1 MPAKRPASPAS
12 PSRTSSLA
20 SQLLLVRGRG
30 TRHYQRGQQ
39 QEQSRAMSRTGKI
52 SDPSYELM
60 DDHNGLS
67 IIYRQ
72 HGFPCPLV
80 RWHFHKE
87 YELHLIVASSGKVFI
102 GDYIG
107 NFYPQTLFLTGPNLP
122 HNWIS
127 QVAEDEVVAKRD
139 MLVNF
144 TDELFDSGSQV
155 FTELKNLSPLLE
167 RAQYGIEFRCKH
179 TIAQALPLMQRI
191 ADSSGITRLGHFFIL
206 MELLAACD
214 DYQLL
219 SGATRVQLADEH
231 SVDRTNR
238 AVDYIFAHYAREL
251 PLEEVA
257 QYLGMKPTYFS
268 RVFKQ
273 ATGRCFIE
281 FVNRLRISKSCELLA
296 DGDKPVTDVCFE
308 SGFNNISNFN
318 RRFQQLKDMTP
329 SHYRRLAVQRLTE
342 QNLG

>member
-1 MPAKRPASPAS
+1 
-12 PSRTSSLA
+12 
-20 SQLLLVRGRG
+20 
-30 TRHYQRGQQ
+30 
-39 QEQSRAMSRTGKI
+39 MSRSTRI
-52 SDPSYELM
+52 TDPSYELM
-60 DDHNGLS
+60 DDHDGLS
-67 IIYRQ
+67 VIYRQ

-87 YELHLIVASSGKVFI
+87 YELHLIVASSGKVFV

-107 NFYPQTLFLTGPNLP
+107 NFNPRSLFLTGPNLP

-127 QVAEDEVVAKRD
+127 QLAEDEVVDKRD

-144 TDELFDSGSQV
+144 TDELFEGGHLI
-155 FTELKNLSPLLE
+155 FTELKSLAPLLE
-167 RAQYGIEFRCKH
+167 RSRQGIEFRCPD
-179 TIAQALPLMQRI
+179 TLEQAQGLMQQI
-191 ADSSGITRLGHFFIL
+191 ADSRGVRRLGYFLIL
-206 MELLAACD
+206 MELLAACE

-219 SGATRVQLADEH
+219 SDITAPQLADEH
-231 SVDRTNR
+231 NIDRTNR
-238 AVDYIFAHYAREL
+238 AVDYIFSHYSREL
-251 PLEEVA
+251 TLEEVA
-257 QYLGMKPTYFS
+257 EHLGMKPTYFS

-273 ATGRCFIE
+273 STGRTFVE

-318 RRFQQLKDMTP
+318 RRFQQLKGMTP

-342 QNLG
+342 QNRAVG

>member
-1 MPAKRPASPAS
+1 MTRPA
-12 PSRTSSLA
+12 
-20 SQLLLVRGRG
+20 
-30 TRHYQRGQQ
+30 
-39 QEQSRAMSRTGKI
+39 RAT
-52 SDPSYELM
+52 DPSYELM

-87 YELHLIVASSGKVFI
+87 YELHLIIASSGKVFV

-107 NFYPQTLFLTGPNLP
+107 NFYPETLFLTGPNLP

-127 QVAEDEVVAKRD
+127 QVAEDEAVPLRD

-144 TDELFDSGSQV
+144 TDELLEGASSV
-155 FTELKNLSPLLE
+155 FAELKSLAPMLE
-167 RAQYGIEFRCKH
+167 RAQYGIEFRCKK
-179 TIAQALPLMQRI
+179 TIRQAVDLMQAI
-191 ADSSGITRLGHFFIL
+191 ADSKGITRLGHFLIL
-206 MELLAACD
+206 LQLLADCD

-219 SGATRVQLADEH
+219 SGVTAGHLPDEQTI
-231 SVDRTNR
+231 DRTNR
-238 AVDYIFAHYAREL
+238 AVDYIFSHYAREL
-251 PLEEVA
+251 TLEEVA
-257 QYLGMKPTYFS
+257 AHMGMKPTYFS

-281 FVNRLRISKSCELLA
+281 FVNRLRISRSCELLT
-296 DGDKPVTDVCFE
+296 DGEKAVTDVCFE

-318 RRFQQLKDMTP
+318 RRFMQLKGMTP

-342 QNLG
+342 PNLPEQSERLRSAK

>member
-1 MPAKRPASPAS
+1 MPR
-12 PSRTSSLA
+12 LA
-20 SQLLLVRGRG
+20 
-30 TRHYQRGQQ
+30 
-39 QEQSRAMSRTGKI
+39 RAT
-52 SDPSYELM
+52 DPSYELM

-87 YELHLIVASSGKVFI
+87 YELHLIMASSGKVFV

-107 NFYPQTLFLTGPNLP
+107 NFYPETLFLTGPNLP

-127 QVAEDEVVAKRD
+127 QVAEDEVVPLRD

-144 TDELFDSGSQV
+144 TDELLEGASSV
-155 FTELKNLSPLLE
+155 FAELKSLTPMLD
-167 RAQYGIEFRCKH
+167 RAQYGIEFRGKK
-179 TIAQALPLMQRI
+179 TIRQAVDLMQAI
-191 ADSSGITRLGHFFIL
+191 ADSTGITRLGHFLIL
-206 MELLAACD
+206 LQLLADCD

-219 SGATRVQLADEH
+219 SGVTAGHLADEQTI
-231 SVDRTNR
+231 DRTNR
-238 AVDYIFAHYAREL
+238 AVDYIFSHYAREL
-251 PLEEVA
+251 TLEEVA
-257 QYLGMKPTYFS
+257 AHMGMKPTYFS

-296 DGDKPVTDVCFE
+296 DGEKAVTDVCFE
-308 SGFNNISNFN
+308 SGFSNISNFN
-318 RRFQQLKDMTP
+318 RRFQQLKGMTP

-342 QNLG
+342 QNLPAQDERLRSAK

>member
-1 MPAKRPASPAS
+1 MTR
-12 PSRTSSLA
+12 LA
-20 SQLLLVRGRG
+20 
-30 TRHYQRGQQ
+30 
-39 QEQSRAMSRTGKI
+39 RAT
-52 SDPSYELM
+52 DPSYELM

-87 YELHLIVASSGKVFI
+87 YELHLIMASSGKVFV

-107 NFYPQTLFLTGPNLP
+107 NFYPETLFLTGPNLP

-127 QVAEDEVVAKRD
+127 QVGEDEVVPLRD

-144 TDELFDSGSQV
+144 TDEMLENASTV
-155 FTELKNLSPLLE
+155 FTELKALTPMLE
-167 RAQYGIEFRCKH
+167 RAQYGIEFRCAK
-179 TIAQALPLMQRI
+179 TIRQAVDLMQAI
-191 ADSSGITRLGHFFIL
+191 ADATGTTRLGHFLIL
-206 MELLAACD
+206 LQLLADCD

-219 SGATRVQLADEH
+219 SGVTAGHLADEQTI
-231 SVDRTNR
+231 DRTNR
-238 AVDYIFAHYAREL
+238 AVDYIFTHYAREL
-251 PLEEVA
+251 TLEEVA
-257 QYLGMKPTYFS
+257 AYMGMKPTYFS

-296 DGDKPVTDVCFE
+296 DGEKAVTDVCFE

-318 RRFQQLKDMTP
+318 RRFQQLKGMTP

-342 QNLG
+342 QNQSLPVERQRSAK

>member
-1 MPAKRPASPAS
+1 
-12 PSRTSSLA
+12 
-20 SQLLLVRGRG
+20 
-30 TRHYQRGQQ
+30 
-39 QEQSRAMSRTGKI
+39 MSRTTRVN
-52 SDPSYELM
+52 DPSYELM
-60 DDHNGLS
+60 DDHHGLS
-67 IIYRQ
+67 IIYRE

-87 YELHLIVASSGKVFI
+87 YELHLIVASSGKVFV

-107 NFYPQTLFLTGPNLP
+107 NFNPESLFLTGPNLP

-127 QVAEDEVVAKRD
+127 QIDDGEVVHKRD

-144 TDELFDSGSQV
+144 TDELLEGGNQV
-155 FTELKNLSPLLE
+155 FTELKSLFPLLE
-167 RAQYGIEFRCKH
+167 RAQYGIEFRCRR
-179 TIAQALPLMQRI
+179 TIRQASRLMQKI
-191 ADSSGITRLGHFFIL
+191 ADSEGLTRLGHFFIL
-206 MELLAACD
+206 LELLAASD

-219 SGATRVQLADEH
+219 SGTRAAQLADES

-238 AVDYIFAHYAREL
+238 AVDYIFANYSREL
-251 PLEEVA
+251 SLEEVA
-257 QYLGMKPTYFS
+257 DYLNMKPTYFS

-273 ATGRCFIE
+273 ATGRSFVE

-318 RRFQQLKDMTP
+318 RRFQQLKGMTP
-329 SHYRRLAVQRLTE
+329 SHYRRLAVQRLTD
-342 QNLG
+342 QSV

>member
-1 MPAKRPASPAS
+1 
-12 PSRTSSLA
+12 
-20 SQLLLVRGRG
+20 
-30 TRHYQRGQQ
+30 
-39 QEQSRAMSRTGKI
+39 
-52 SDPSYELM
+52 
-60 DDHNGLS
+60 
-67 IIYRQ
+67 
-72 HGFPCPLV
+72 LV

-107 NFYPQTLFLTGPNLP
+107 NFYPESLFLTGPNLP

-127 QVAEDEVVAKRD
+127 QVAEDEVVPKRD

-144 TDELFDSGSQV
+144 TDELFESGHQV
-155 FTELKNLSPLLE
+155 FAELKTLAPLLE
-167 RAQYGIEFRCKH
+167 RAQYGIEFRCKR
-179 TIAQALPLMQRI
+179 TIRQAMTLMQRI
-191 ADSSGITRLGHFFIL
+191 ADTQGVTRLGHFFIL
-206 MELLAACD
+206 LELLAASD
-214 DYQLL
+214 DFQLL
-219 SGATRVQLADEH
+219 SGATTPQLADEH
-231 SVDRTNR
+231 NIDRTNR
-238 AVDYIFAHYAREL
+238 AVDYIFTHYAREL

-257 QYLGMKPTYFS
+257 AHLGMKPTYFS

-318 RRFQQLKDMTP
+318 RRFQQLKGMTP

-342 QNLG
+342 QNMG

>member
-1 MPAKRPASPAS
+1 MTRLARP
-12 PSRTSSLA
+12 T
-20 SQLLLVRGRG
+20 
-30 TRHYQRGQQ
+30 
-39 QEQSRAMSRTGKI
+39 
-52 SDPSYELM
+52 DPSYELM

-87 YELHLIVASSGKVFI
+87 YELHLIIASNGKVFV

-107 NFYPQTLFLTGPNLP
+107 NFYPETLFLTGPNLP

-127 QVAEDEVVAKRD
+127 QVAEDQAVPLRD

-144 TDELFDSGSQV
+144 TDELLEGASSV
-155 FTELKNLSPLLE
+155 FAELKSLTPMLE
-167 RAQYGIEFRCKH
+167 RAQYGIEFRCKK
-179 TIAQALPLMQRI
+179 TIRQAVDLMQAI
-191 ADSSGITRLGHFFIL
+191 ADSAGITRLGHFLIL
-206 MELLAACD
+206 LQLLADCD

-219 SGATRVQLADEH
+219 SGVTAGHLPDEQTI
-231 SVDRTNR
+231 DRTNR
-238 AVDYIFAHYAREL
+238 AVDYIFSHYAREL
-251 PLEEVA
+251 SLEEVA
-257 QYLGMKPTYFS
+257 AHMGMKPTYFS

-281 FVNRLRISKSCELLA
+281 FVNRLRISRSCELLT
-296 DGDKPVTDVCFE
+296 DGEKAVTDVCFE

-318 RRFQQLKDMTP
+318 RRFMQLKGMTP

-342 QNLG
+342 QNLPALSERVRSAK

>member
-1 MPAKRPASPAS
+1 MT
-12 PSRTSSLA
+12 RT
-20 SQLLLVRGRG
+20 
-30 TRHYQRGQQ
+30 TRV
-39 QEQSRAMSRTGKI
+39 T
-52 SDPSYELM
+52 DPSYELM

-67 IIYRQ
+67 IIYRE

-87 YELHLIVASSGKVFI
+87 YELHLIVASSGKVFV

-107 NFYPQTLFLTGPNLP
+107 NFYPETLFLTGPNLP

-127 QVAEDEVVAKRD
+127 QIEEDEVIPKRD

-144 TDELFDSGSQV
+144 TEELLESGNQV
-155 FTELKNLSPLLE
+155 FAELKALAPLLD
-167 RAQYGIEFRCKH
+167 RAQYGIEFRCKR
-179 TIAQALPLMQRI
+179 TIRKATKLMQKI
-191 ADSSGITRLGHFFIL
+191 ADTTGMTRLGHFFIL
-206 MELLAACD
+206 LELLAASD
-214 DYQLL
+214 DFQLL
-219 SGATRVQLADEH
+219 SGTTASQLSDDHAVE
-231 SVDRTNR
+231 RTNK
-238 AVDYIFAHYAREL
+238 AVEYIFTHYAREL

-257 QYLGMKPTYFS
+257 DYLGMKPTYFS

-273 ATGRCFIE
+273 ATGRCFVE

-296 DGDKPVTDVCFE
+296 DGDRPVTDVCFE

-318 RRFQQLKDMTP
+318 RRFQKLKGMTP

-342 QNLG
+342 QNLY

>member
-1 MPAKRPASPAS
+1 M
-12 PSRTSSLA
+12 
-20 SQLLLVRGRG
+20 
-30 TRHYQRGQQ
+30 TRATRI
-39 QEQSRAMSRTGKI
+39 T
-52 SDPSYELM
+52 DPSYELM

-107 NFYPQTLFLTGPNLP
+107 NFYPESLFLTGPNLP

-127 QVAEDEVVAKRD
+127 QVEEDEVVPKRD

-144 TDELFDSGSQV
+144 TDDLFESGSHI
-155 FTELKNLSPLLE
+155 FAEFKNLAPLLE
-167 RAQYGIEFRCKH
+167 RAQYGIEFRCKK
-179 TIAQALPLMQRI
+179 TITQAMTLMQHI
-191 ADSSGITRLGHFFIL
+191 EDAKGMARLGQFFIL
-206 MELLAACD
+206 LDVLSVCE

-219 SGATRVQLADEH
+219 SGVTTPQLADEH
-231 SVDRTNR
+231 SIDRTNR

-273 ATGRCFIE
+273 ATGRTFIE

-296 DGDKPVTDVCFE
+296 DGDKAVTDVCFE

-318 RRFQQLKDMTP
+318 RRFQQLKGMTP
-329 SHYRRLAVQRLTE
+329 SHYRRLAMQRLTE
-342 QNLG
+342 QNLMPVDTSHFS

>member
-1 MPAKRPASPAS
+1 MTRPARP
-12 PSRTSSLA
+12 T
-20 SQLLLVRGRG
+20 
-30 TRHYQRGQQ
+30 
-39 QEQSRAMSRTGKI
+39 
-52 SDPSYELM
+52 DPSYELM

-87 YELHLIVASSGKVFI
+87 YELHLIIASNGKVFV

-107 NFYPQTLFLTGPNLP
+107 NFYPETLFLTGPNLP

-127 QVAEDEVVAKRD
+127 QVAEDQAVPLRD

-144 TDELFDSGSQV
+144 TDELLEGASSV
-155 FTELKNLSPLLE
+155 FAELKSLTPVLE
-167 RAQYGIEFRCKH
+167 RAQYGIEFRCKK
-179 TIAQALPLMQRI
+179 TIRQAVDLMQAI
-191 ADSSGITRLGHFFIL
+191 ADSAGITRLGHFLIL
-206 MELLAACD
+206 LQLLADCD

-219 SGATRVQLADEH
+219 SGVTAGHLPDEQTI
-231 SVDRTNR
+231 DRTNR
-238 AVDYIFAHYAREL
+238 AVDYIFSHYAREL
-251 PLEEVA
+251 TLEEVA
-257 QYLGMKPTYFS
+257 AHMGMKPTYFS

-281 FVNRLRISKSCELLA
+281 FVNRLRISRSCELLT
-296 DGDKPVTDVCFE
+296 DGEKAVTDVCFE

-318 RRFQQLKDMTP
+318 RRFMQLKGMTP

-342 QNLG
+342 PNLPEQSERLRSAK

>member
-1 MPAKRPASPAS
+1 M
-12 PSRTSSLA
+12 
-20 SQLLLVRGRG
+20 
-30 TRHYQRGQQ
+30 TRATRI
-39 QEQSRAMSRTGKI
+39 T
-52 SDPSYELM
+52 DPSYELM

-107 NFYPQTLFLTGPNLP
+107 NFYPESLFLTGPNLP

-127 QVAEDEVVAKRD
+127 QVAGDEVVPTRHI
-139 MLVNF
+139 
-144 TDELFDSGSQV
+144 
-155 FTELKNLSPLLE
+155 FTELKSLAPLLE
-167 RAQYGIEFRCKH
+167 RAQYGIEFRCKK
-179 TIAQALPLMQRI
+179 TIAHAMTLMQRI
-191 ADSSGITRLGHFFIL
+191 EDAQGMARLGHFFIL
-206 MELLAACD
+206 LEVLSACE

-219 SGATRVQLADEH
+219 SGVTTPQQADEH
-231 SVDRTNR
+231 SIDRTNR

-257 QYLGMKPTYFS
+257 EYLGMKPTYFS

-273 ATGRCFIE
+273 ATGRTFIE

-296 DGDKPVTDVCFE
+296 DGDKAVTDVCFE

-318 RRFQQLKDMTP
+318 RRFQQLKGMTP

-342 QNLG
+342 QNLA

>member
-1 MPAKRPASPAS
+1 MTR
-12 PSRTSSLA
+12 LA
-20 SQLLLVRGRG
+20 
-30 TRHYQRGQQ
+30 
-39 QEQSRAMSRTGKI
+39 RAT
-52 SDPSYELM
+52 DPSYELM

-87 YELHLIVASSGKVFI
+87 YELHLIVASSGKVFV

-107 NFYPQTLFLTGPNLP
+107 NFHPRSLFLTGPNLP

-127 QVAEDEVVAKRD
+127 QVAEDEVVPTRD

-144 TDELFDSGSQV
+144 TDELLEGAASV
-155 FTELKNLSPLLE
+155 FTELKTLTPMLE
-167 RAQYGIEFRCKH
+167 RAHYGIEFRCPH
-179 TIAQALPLMQRI
+179 TIRKAMALMETI
-191 ADSSGITRLGHFFIL
+191 ADSRGVTRLGHFLIL
-206 MELLAACD
+206 LELLAECD

-219 SGATRVQLADEH
+219 SGVTCGQLADEQTI
-231 SVDRTNR
+231 DRTNR
-238 AVDYIFAHYAREL
+238 AVDYIFSHYAREL

-257 QYLGMKPTYFS
+257 HYMGMKPTYFS

-296 DGDKPVTDVCFE
+296 DGQKPVTDVCFE

-318 RRFQQLKDMTP
+318 RRFQQLKGMTP

-342 QNLG
+342 QNQPPLSERLRSAK

>member
-1 MPAKRPASPAS
+1 MTR
-12 PSRTSSLA
+12 LA
-20 SQLLLVRGRG
+20 
-30 TRHYQRGQQ
+30 
-39 QEQSRAMSRTGKI
+39 RAT
-52 SDPSYELM
+52 DPSYELM

-87 YELHLIVASSGKVFI
+87 YELHLIMASSGKVFV

-127 QVAEDEVVAKRD
+127 QVAEDEVVPLRD

-144 TDELFDSGSQV
+144 TDEMLENASSV
-155 FTELKNLSPLLE
+155 FAELKTLTPMLE
-167 RAQYGIEFRCKH
+167 RAQYGIEFRCKN
-179 TIAQALPLMQRI
+179 TLRRAVDLMQAI
-191 ADSSGITRLGHFFIL
+191 ADSTGTTRLGHFLIL
-206 MELLAACD
+206 LQLLADCD

-219 SGATRVQLADEH
+219 SGVTAGHLADEH
-231 SVDRTNR
+231 TIDRTNR
-238 AVDYIFAHYAREL
+238 AVDYIFTHYAREL
-251 PLEEVA
+251 TLEEVA
-257 QYLGMKPTYFS
+257 AYMGMKPTYFS

-296 DGDKPVTDVCFE
+296 DGEKAVTDVCFE

-318 RRFQQLKDMTP
+318 RRFQQLKGMTP

-342 QNLG
+342 QNLPVLSERLRSAK

>member
-1 MPAKRPASPAS
+1 MTR
-12 PSRTSSLA
+12 LA
-20 SQLLLVRGRG
+20 
-30 TRHYQRGQQ
+30 
-39 QEQSRAMSRTGKI
+39 RAT
-52 SDPSYELM
+52 DPSYELM

-87 YELHLIVASSGKVFI
+87 YELHLIMASSGKVFV

-107 NFYPQTLFLTGPNLP
+107 NFYPETLFLTGPNLP

-127 QVAEDEVVAKRD
+127 QVAEHEVVPLRD

-144 TDELFDSGSQV
+144 TDELLEGASSV
-155 FTELKNLSPLLE
+155 FAELKSLTPMLD
-167 RAQYGIEFRCKH
+167 RAQYGIEFRCKK
-179 TIAQALPLMQRI
+179 TVRQAVDLLQAI
-191 ADSSGITRLGHFFIL
+191 ADSTGITRLGHFLIL
-206 MELLAACD
+206 LQLLADCD

-219 SGATRVQLADEH
+219 SGVTAGHLADEQTI
-231 SVDRTNR
+231 DRTNR
-238 AVDYIFAHYAREL
+238 AVDYIFSHYAREL
-251 PLEEVA
+251 TLEEVA
-257 QYLGMKPTYFS
+257 AYMGMKPTYFS

-296 DGDKPVTDVCFE
+296 DGEKAVTDVCFE

-318 RRFQQLKDMTP
+318 RRFQQLKGMTP

-342 QNLG
+342 QNLPAQSERLRSAK

>member
-1 MPAKRPASPAS
+1 MIHAITRLPAAP
-12 PSRTSSLA
+12 TM
-20 SQLLLVRGRG
+20 
-30 TRHYQRGQQ
+30 TR
-39 QEQSRAMSRTGKI
+39 SARAT
-52 SDPSYELM
+52 DPSYELM

-87 YELHLIVASSGKVFI
+87 YELHLIVASSGKVFV

-107 NFYPQTLFLTGPNLP
+107 NFYPETLFLTGPNLP

-127 QVAEDEVVAKRD
+127 QVAEDEVVPTRD

-144 TDELFDSGSQV
+144 TDELLEGAASV
-155 FTELKNLSPLLE
+155 LTELKTLAPMLE
-167 RAQYGIEFRCKH
+167 RARYGIEFRDKA
-179 TIAQALPLMQRI
+179 TIHKAMDLMQAI
-191 ADSSGITRLGHFFIL
+191 ADSAGITRLGHFLIL
-206 MELLAACD
+206 LELLADCD

-219 SGATRVQLADEH
+219 SGVTASHLADEQTI
-231 SVDRTNR
+231 DRTNR
-238 AVDYIFAHYAREL
+238 AVDYIFSHYAREL

-257 QYLGMKPTYFS
+257 DYMGMKPTYFS

-296 DGDKPVTDVCFE
+296 DGQKPVTDVCFE

-318 RRFQQLKDMTP
+318 RRFQQLKGMTP

-342 QNLG
+342 QNQPPLSERLRSAK

>member
-1 MPAKRPASPAS
+1 MT
-12 PSRTSSLA
+12 RTA
-20 SQLLLVRGRG
+20 R
-30 TRHYQRGQQ
+30 
-39 QEQSRAMSRTGKI
+39 I

-67 IIYRQ
+67 IIYRE

-87 YELHLIVASSGKVFI
+87 YELHLIVASSGKVFV

-107 NFYPQTLFLTGPNLP
+107 NFHPGSLFLTGPNLP

-127 QVAEDEVVAKRD
+127 QIQEDEVVPKRD

-144 TDELFDSGSQV
+144 TDELLESGNQV
-155 FTELKNLSPLLE
+155 FAELKSLTPLLE
-167 RAQYGIEFRCKH
+167 RAQYGIEFRCKR
-179 TIAQALPLMQRI
+179 TIRQAMKLMQKI
-191 ADSSGITRLGHFFIL
+191 ADSRGITRLGHFLIL
-206 MELLAACD
+206 LELLAASD
-214 DYQLL
+214 DFQLL
-219 SGATRVQLADEH
+219 SGTTVSHMADEH
-231 SVDRTNR
+231 SVERTNR
-238 AVDYIFAHYAREL
+238 AVDYIFAHYGREL

-257 QYLGMKPTYFS
+257 EYLGMKPTYFS

-273 ATGRCFIE
+273 ATGRCFVE

-296 DGDKPVTDVCFE
+296 DGNMPVTDICFE

-318 RRFQQLKDMTP
+318 RRFQQLKGMTP

-342 QNLG
+342 QNLY

>member
-1 MPAKRPASPAS
+1 MTRAAKI
-12 PSRTSSLA
+12 T
-20 SQLLLVRGRG
+20 
-30 TRHYQRGQQ
+30 
-39 QEQSRAMSRTGKI
+39 
-52 SDPSYELM
+52 DPSYELM
-60 DDHNGLS
+60 DDHEGLS

-87 YELHLIVASSGKVFI
+87 YELHLLVASSGKVFV

-107 NFYPQTLFLTGPNLP
+107 NFHPGSLFLTGPNLP

-127 QVAEDEVVAKRD
+127 QVAEDEVVSKRD

-144 TDELFDSGSQV
+144 TDELFEHAHPV
-155 FTELKNLSPLLE
+155 FSELKSLAPLLE
-167 RAQYGIEFRCKH
+167 RARYGIEFRCPETLKAA
-179 TIAQALPLMQRI
+179 TPLMQKVAESR
-191 ADSSGITRLGHFFIL
+191 GISRLGYFLIL
-206 MELLAACD
+206 MELLATCT

-219 SGATRVQLADEH
+219 SGTTSPHLADEH
-231 SVDRTNR
+231 SIDRTNR

-257 QYLGMKPTYFS
+257 QFLGMKPTYFS

-273 ATGRCFIE
+273 ATGRCFVE

-318 RRFQQLKDMTP
+318 RRFQQLKGMTP

-342 QNLG
+342 RNHG

>member
-1 MPAKRPASPAS
+1 MRAPDKSD
-12 PSRTSSLA
+12 
-20 SQLLLVRGRG
+20 GKM
-30 TRHYQRGQQ
+30 TRAARI
-39 QEQSRAMSRTGKI
+39 T
-52 SDPSYELM
+52 DPSYELM

-107 NFYPQTLFLTGPNLP
+107 NFYPESLFLTGPNLP

-127 QVAEDEVVAKRD
+127 QVAEDEVVPKRD

-144 TDELFDSGSQV
+144 TDELFDSANPV
-155 FTELKNLSPLLE
+155 FNELKALAPLLE
-167 RAQYGIEFRCKH
+167 RAKYGIEFRCKH
-179 TIAQALPLMQRI
+179 TIAQAMTLMQRI
-191 ADSSGITRLGHFFIL
+191 EDARGVARLGHFLIL
-206 MELLAACD
+206 LEVLSACE

-219 SGATRVQLADEH
+219 SGVTTPQLADEH

-257 QYLGMKPTYFS
+257 DYLGMKPTYFS

-273 ATGRCFIE
+273 ATGRTFIE

-296 DGDKPVTDVCFE
+296 DGDKAVTDVCFE

-318 RRFQQLKDMTP
+318 RRFQQLKGMTP

-342 QNLG
+342 QNLA